1 MYRLYWVAFRS
12 LLSKEINRFTR
23 IWVQTLVPPA
33 ITMTLYFIIFG
44 NLIGSRI
51 GQMNGFSYM
60 EYIVPGL
67 IMMSVITNSYSNVA
81 SSFFSAKLQKNIE
94 ELLVAPVPNYV
105 IIAGYVMGGVT
116 RGLLV
121 GAIVTCVSLLF
132 VDLQV
137 EHWGIIVA
145 TVFMTSVVFA
155 LGGLINAVYAK
166 TFDDISIIPTFVL
179 TPLTYLGGVF
189 YSISLLPE
197 FWQGVSKINP
207 IVYMVNA
214 FRYGFLGVSD
224 VGIVTSFGVLSV
236 FVIALYAV
244 AHYLVTKGIGLRS

>member
-1 MYRLYWVAFRS
+1 
-12 LLSKEINRFTR
+12 
-23 IWVQTLVPPA
+23 
-33 ITMTLYFIIFG
+33 
-44 NLIGSRI
+44 
-51 GQMNGFSYM
+51 
-60 EYIVPGL
+60 
-67 IMMSVITNSYSNVA
+67 
-81 SSFFSAKLQKNIE
+81 
-94 ELLVAPVPNYV
+94 
-105 IIAGYVMGGVT
+105 GVT

-224 VGIVTSFGVLSV
+224 VGIVTSFSVLGV
-236 FVIALYAV
+236 FVVVLYAI